1 MPIWSD
7 FRRPLTGNERLA
19 WIALARTRGVGPE
32 RLAVLLEACQTAI
45 GALSA
50 PIAFLESLPG
60 MPGPVARAIAAASL
74 DDAAGEVTAV
84 EAEGGVLLLPG
95 DADFPD
101 LVMPLEDQPLCL
113 YAAGDRSL
121 LHRPA
126 VAIVGSRDHSGYG
139 RDVCESIAS
148 RAALAG
154 LVVVSGMARGLDAVA
169 HEAALRAGGGT
180 IAVLGNGLGTIY
192 PASNRRLYREVRE
205 RGLLLTESP
214 CGARPTDGSFPRRNR
229 IIAAL
234 ARVTVVI
241 EAAATSGA
249 LITASVAND
258 LSRDVMAVPGPITS
272 PRSVG
277 TNRLIQHGAY
287 PLLGIEDLLARF
299 PEASATATARQAPAA
314 ATSSEPVSARLL
326 QRLAGGPAHVDEL
339 SRALDLPP
347 GELLAALVT
356 LEVHG
361 LVRQEPGMV
370 FAAHS
375 PALAAEA
382 VPPAGRGA

>member
-1 MPIWSD
+1 MPTWSD
-7 FRRPLTGNERLA
+7 SHHPLTGNERLA

-32 RLAVLLEACQTAI
+32 RMAILLEACQSAI

-60 MPGPVARAIAAASL
+60 IPGPVAREIAAASL
-74 DDAAGEVTAV
+74 DDAAREVTAV
-84 EAEGGVLLLPG
+84 EAEGGVMLLPG

-113 YAAGDRSL
+113 FAAGDRTL
-121 LHRPA
+121 LQRPA

-139 RDVCESIAS
+139 RDVCDSIAS

-169 HEAALRAGGGT
+169 HEAALRVGGGT
-180 IAVLGNGLGTIY
+180 IAVLGNGLGTVY

-214 CGARPTDGSFPRRNR
+214 CGARPSEGSFPRRNR

-277 TNRLIQHGAY
+277 TNRLIQNGAY

-299 PEASATATARQAPAA
+299 PEASAAARQVPAA
-314 ATSSEPVSARLL
+314 ASSSGPLAARLL
-326 QRLAGGPAHVDEL
+326 QRLAGGPAHVDDL
-339 SRALDLPP
+339 ARSLDAPP

-370 FAAHS
+370 FAPRS

>member
-1 MPIWSD
+1 M
-7 FRRPLTGNERLA
+7 
-19 WIALARTRGVGPE
+19 
-32 RLAVLLEACQTAI
+32 AVLLEACQTAS

-50 PIAFLESLPG
+50 PLAFLEALPG
-60 MPGPVARAIAAASL
+60 IPGPVARDIAQASVRDAERELAAV
-74 DDAAGEVTAV
+74 A
-84 EAEGGVLLLPG
+84 AEGGVMLLPG
-95 DADFPD
+95 DADFPA

-113 YAAGDRSL
+113 SAVGDLAL

-139 RDVCESIAS
+139 RDVCDSIAS
-148 RAALAG
+148 RAAAAG

-169 HEAALRAGGGT
+169 HEAALRVGGGT

-192 PASNRRLYREVRE
+192 PASNRRLYRQVRE

-214 CGARPTDGSFPRRNR
+214 CGARPNEGSFPRRNR

-234 ARVTVVI
+234 ARVTVVV
-241 EAAATSGA
+241 EAAANSGA
-249 LITASVAND
+249 LITATVAND

-277 TNRLIQHGAY
+277 TNRLIQNGAY

-299 PEASATATARQAPAA
+299 PEASATARQAPTAA
-314 ATSSEPVSARLL
+314 SLPGPLEARQLR
-326 QRLAGGPAHVDEL
+326 RLAASPAHVDDL
-339 SRALDLPP
+339 SRTLDAAP
-347 GELLAALVT
+347 GEVLAALAT
-356 LEVHG
+356 LEVQG
-361 LVRQEPGMV
+361 LVRQEPGML
-370 FAAHS
+370 FAPQA
-375 PALAAEA
+375 PPLAAEA